1 MCNKDPAFRTEPED
15 ASDERMLDEMRERL
29 VREEEVPLG
38 MIARL
43 EAGVR
48 RATRERQRR
57 AWEVRAV
64 IASVVFAVI
73 GVAHPAAFS
82 LSFALITAALATLY
96 SLAVGID
103 DSDTVG

>member
-1 MCNKDPAFRTEPED
+1 MCNQDPAFRTEPEN

-29 VREEEVPLG
+29 VLEEEVPLG
-38 MIARL
+38 MMARL

-48 RATRERQRR
+48 QASRERQRR
-57 AWEVRAV
+57 AWEVRAM
-64 IASVVFAVI
+64 IASVVFAII

-96 SLAVGID
+96 SFALEID
-103 DSDTVG
+103 HSDTVG

>member
-1 MCNKDPAFRTEPED
+1 MWNKDPAFRTEGD
-15 ASDERMLDEMRERL
+15 ASDERMLDAMRERL

-38 MIARL
+38 MMARL

-48 RATRERQRR
+48 QASRERQRPV
-57 AWEVRAV
+57 WEVRAV
-64 IASVVFAVI
+64 IASLVFAVV

-82 LSFALITAALATLY
+82 PWFALTTAALATLY

-103 DSDTVG
+103 NSDTVG